1 MSSFNITNNIIAPKV
16 LIDTTRSGDLLMVD
30 IEGSNKMLQRIKV
43 NLEAVEAML
52 YFWLAASEKENI
64 PEKFFYDVA
73 DMPALSCAY
82 DEEFNGESV
91 RRALSAIKNREP
103 FAGNKKE
110 LKFWNNNMWMM
121 EDLEYTNAMA
131 SPIKKLN
138 LDIMVEKLRGVIGYN
153 KYDEIE
159 VIFAPLHS
167 DEYIISKNK
176 LVINF
181 FRVKP
186 DFVEEKTYI
195 GETELNEYIEEK
207 LKELIGK

>member
-1 MSSFNITNNIIAPKV
+1 
-16 LIDTTRSGDLLMVD
+16 
-30 IEGSNKMLQRIKV
+30 MLQRIKV

-52 YFWLAASEKENI
+52 YFWQAASEKENVA
-64 PEKFFYDVA
+64 EKFFYDVA
-73 DMPALSCAY
+73 DMPGLTCAY

-121 EDLEYTNAMA
+121 EDFEYTNAMA
-131 SPIKKLN
+131 QPIKKLN
-138 LDIMVEKLRGVIGYN
+138 LGNLVKRLSALDGAN

-159 VIFAPLHS
+159 VIFSPLHS
-167 DEYIISKNK
+167 EEYIILGNK

-186 DFVEEKTYI
+186 DFVEDKTCI
-195 GETELNEYIEEK
+195 GNIELSEYIEEK
-207 LKELIGK
+207 LKELISK

>member
-1 MSSFNITNNIIAPKV
+1 
-16 LIDTTRSGDLLMVD
+16 
-30 IEGSNKMLQRIKV
+30 MLQRIKV

-52 YFWLAASEKENI
+52 YFWQAASEKENVA
-64 PEKFFYDVA
+64 EKFFYDVA
-73 DMPALSCAY
+73 DMPGLTCAY

-121 EDLEYTNAMA
+121 EDFEYTNAMA
-131 SPIKKLN
+131 QPIKKLN
-138 LDIMVEKLRGVIGYN
+138 LDSMVKKLSSVEGSN
-153 KYDEIE
+153 KYDELE
-159 VIFAPLHS
+159 VIFSPLHS
-167 DEYIISKNK
+167 DEYIIIGNK

-186 DFVEEKTYI
+186 DFVEDKTCI
-195 GETELNEYIEEK
+195 GNIELSEYIEEK
-207 LKELIGK
+207 LKELIRK